1 MRAALVLSLA
11 LLASACQLLP
21 ADPNRLKPNQH
32 YRVEW
37 IGERPLIDRS
47 YLSLTLGKDGKAF
60 GHAGCNRWFGDYQL
74 QGSTLHIERI
84 ATTLSQCAPS
94 LMEQENR
101 YLAAL
106 PDVVRWDISAT
117 GQLQL
122 WPASG
127 AAIRLWA
134 EPAPADELE

>member
-1 MRAALVLSLA
+1 MRIVSVLAMA

-21 ADPNRLKPNQH
+21 STTEQLTTDQH

-47 YLSLTLGKDGKAF
+47 YLSLTLGQDGKAF
-60 GHAGCNRWFGDYQL
+60 GHAGCNSWFGSYQL
-74 QGSTLHIERI
+74 SGKQLQIEQI
-84 ATTLSQCAPS
+84 ATTRKLCAPS

-106 PDVVRWDISAT
+106 PKLVRWDFSDT

-122 WPASG
+122 WPAQG
-127 AAIRLWA
+127 APVRLWA
-134 EPAPADELE
+134 EPAPADNLE